1 MTDQNDRTG
10 ADEQAREV
18 EVVLARVARDHMP
31 QAFDCSC
38 GYYPDHDL
46 SGMERDHALADHT
59 AAEQAAALE
68 PVRAAE
74 RQEAARV
81 ELLTAADEL
90 AGRIDRVVD
99 PDEWRRDG
107 YDDGWASAA
116 EAAVKVLRG
125 RADGVTGRSEA

>member
-18 EVVLARVARDHMP
+18 EVVARAVCAVPIGPLGITHHLAATDTFVTTQTEAEEI
-31 QAFDCSC
+31 AAAV
-38 GYYPDHDL
+38 L
-46 SGMERDHALADHT
+46 AALA
-59 AAEQAAALE
+59 
-68 PVRAAE
+68 PIRAAE